1 MCINPL
7 TSAVSVAEET
17 ENSTTK
23 LKDIDSKQFA
33 PFKIQFEL
41 NWLAAG
47 FILASGGLYYLN
59 PTFLRVSL
67 GVLTVVVYTLAVFKP
82 DFYGVNRDRL
92 SLWKNSQCRQQDRK
106 DLRKITLEEFQ
117 EQVAKGRQ
125 WTVLDGYVVD
135 LIRLG
140 VHPGGDYLDR
150 FVGRDVTPWFLCQHA
165 KNNKVLKVSRHCT
178 VAKLDPKS
186 QKGLL
191 CAADQDY
198 LTLHEQAVEEGIFDV
213 KRAWLLR
220 DAMEVF
226 CPSVIGYYVMWTAQD
241 VYTKAMGMII
251 MQVGVTRVGWVF
263 HDIMHYGLFDNTD
276 RARWWA
282 RWPFLIVLGFD
293 FLKTGDIHAIHHTFP
308 NVIGLDTAM
317 QMEII
322 KLHPGQGKPLVPRGG
337 QNAMFYGFLT
347 WMVLP
352 YYAVAGVIAN
362 RRAASMLAIMA
373 VRLYITIYF
382 WKYFAPILAANVIG
396 FAWFALWGSLNH
408 FHMDMGFADD
418 VFPRDASK
426 KQGPSFVVL
435 QSHTVQNTES
445 TMILDAISGHLT
457 LHIEH
462 HLFPH
467 APRHNYRIL
476 QPRVLNLLKR
486 YNLFY
491 DTCSQ
496 ASAMAKFNEVLL
508 DPTSKHSNE
517 SAKTLMHIPTATKA
531 VKVE

>member
-7 TSAVSVAEET
+7 TSAVSVEE
-17 ENSTTK
+17 ESKNLTTRIREF
-23 LKDIDSKQFA
+23 DAKQFA
-33 PFKIQFEL
+33 RSKIQFEFKWTVARFL
-41 NWLAAG
+41 
-47 FILASGGLYYLN
+47 LASGGLYYVN
-59 PTFLRVSL
+59 PAFLPASL
-67 GVLTVVVYTLAVFKP
+67 GFLTTLVYILAVFKP

-92 SLWKNSQCRQQDRK
+92 SLWTNSQCRQQNRQ
-106 DLRKITLEEFQ
+106 DLCKITLQEFQ
-117 EQVAKGRQ
+117 EQVAKGCQ

-135 LIRLG
+135 LTRLG
-140 VHPGGDYLDR
+140 VHPGGNYLDR

-165 KNNKVLKVSRHCT
+165 KNNKVLKVSSHCT
-178 VAKLDPKS
+178 VAKLELKS
-186 QKGLL
+186 QKALL

-198 LTLHEQAVEEGIFDV
+198 LTLHEQAVQEGIFDV

-220 DAMEVF
+220 NVMEVF

-241 VYTKAMGMII
+241 VYTKALGMII
-251 MQVGVTRVGWVF
+251 MQIGVTRVGWVF

-282 RWPFLIVLGFD
+282 RWPLFIILGFD

-322 KLHPGQGKPLVPRGG
+322 KLHPGQGKPLVPSGG

-362 RRAASMLAIMA
+362 RRAASMLALMA
-373 VRLYITIYF
+373 VRLYITLYF
-382 WKYFAPILAANVIG
+382 WKYFAPILVANVIG

-418 VFPRDASK
+418 VFPPDATK

-435 QSHTVQNTES
+435 QSQTVQNTES
-445 TMILDAISGHLT
+445 TMVLDAVSGHLT
-457 LHIEH
+457 LHVEH

-476 QPRVLNLLKR
+476 KPRILDLLKR

-496 ASAMAKFNEVLL
+496 ASALAKFNAVLF
-508 DPTSKHSNE
+508 DPTSKHSGE
-517 SAKTLMHIPTATKA
+517 SAKILMHIPIDTKT
-531 VKVE
+531 VKAE